1 MSIYVVPD
9 ASVFI
14 MTDNLAVDGEP
25 SGIALGLVANVT
37 VKESEFDTYALL
49 DVTTEDG
56 DGAGLYLNRDGI
68 LALITA
74 LAQVADKLA

>member
-1 MSIYVVPD
+1 M
-9 ASVFI
+9 
-14 MTDNLAVDGEP
+14 
-25 SGIALGLVANVT
+25 T